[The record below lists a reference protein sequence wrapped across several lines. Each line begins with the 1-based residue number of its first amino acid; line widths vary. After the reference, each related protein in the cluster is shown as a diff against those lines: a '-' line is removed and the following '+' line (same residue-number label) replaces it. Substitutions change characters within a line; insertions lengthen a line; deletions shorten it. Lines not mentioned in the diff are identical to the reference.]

1 MNCAK
6 VVQLGACNVAC
17 LPVAEAAQVAG
28 MDCAGAEVSAMA
40 AADPAAQAGAAQGGA
55 GDQVRGAAGAACHG
69 PADVQSAV
77 YVARYEGDAC
87 PCHIPC
93 HQQAGLEAGEAEPE
107 AGAQAELGRVA
118 GVQSDGG
125 GGGSGARARAVNTI
139 GFESTE
145 NFRNGSASRRTPA
158 QKKEGAAAAAAAV
171 VEAVRPYGRKAVFAR
186 VVRTGQIVLVKLGR
200 GLHAE
205 RFPFPC
211 HLDVHMVDGAWIYAG
226 AVPAPRCPQCLM
238 PSAVDCLEQPCGLE
252 KKKGGAA

>member
-1 MNCAK
+1 MNCAN
-6 VVQLGACNVAC
+6 VVQLGGCNVAC

-40 AADPAAQAGAAQGGA
+40 AADPAARAGLALGGDA
-55 GDQVRGAAGAACHG
+55 DQVRGAAGAACH
-69 PADVQSAV
+69 AATDVQSDV
-77 YVARYEGDAC
+77 SVASYEGDAR
-87 PCHIPC
+87 PCHMSC
-93 HQQAGLEAGEAEPE
+93 HQQADLEAGEAEP
-107 AGAQAELGRVA
+107 QAELGRVA

-125 GGGSGARARAVNTI
+125 GGGSGAGARAVYTI
-139 GFESTE
+139 GFEGTE
-145 NFRNGSASRRTPA
+145 NFCNGSASRRTPA
-158 QKKEGAAAAAAAV
+158 QKKEGAAAAAV

-211 HLDVHMVDGAWIYAG
+211 HLDAHMVDGAWIYAG

>member
-1 MNCAK
+1 MNCAN
-6 VVQLGACNVAC
+6 VVQLGGCNVAC

-40 AADPAAQAGAAQGGA
+40 AADPAARAGLALGGDA
-55 GDQVRGAAGAACHG
+55 DQVRGAAGAACHAA
-69 PADVQSAV
+69 ADVQSAV
-77 YVARYEGDAC
+77 FVTSYEGITA
-87 PCHIPC
+87 PCHTPC
-93 HQQAGLEAGEAEPE
+93 HGQASLEAREAEPE
-107 AGAQAELGRVA
+107 AGPQAELGRVA
-118 GVQSDGG
+118 GQSDGG
-125 GGGSGARARAVNTI
+125 GGGSGSGARAVNRI
-139 GFESTE
+139 GLQGTE

-158 QKKEGAAAAAAAV
+158 QKKEGAAAAV

-211 HLDVHMVDGAWIYAG
+211 HLDAHMVDGAWIYAG

>member
-1 MNCAK
+1 MSSQN
-6 VVQLGACNVAC
+6 VVQVGGCNEAC

-28 MDCAGAEVSAMA
+28 MDCAGAEVSAMV

-69 PADVQSAV
+69 PSDVQSAV
-77 YVARYEGDAC
+77 YVALYEGDAC
-87 PCHIPC
+87 PCHTPC
-93 HQQAGLEAGEAEPE
+93 HQQAEPE
-107 AGAQAELGRVA
+107 AGPQAQRGRVA
-118 GVQSDGG
+118 GPQSDGG
-125 GGGSGARARAVNTI
+125 GGGSGARARACYTI
-139 GFESTE
+139 GLGAAE

-158 QKKEGAAAAAAAV
+158 PKKEGGA

-211 HLDVHMVDGAWIYAG
+211 WLQAQQVDGAWIYAG
-226 AVPAPRCPQCLM
+226 PVPEPRCPQCL
-238 PSAVDCLEQPCGLE
+238 SRHNTDCYEQPCGWSE